1 MCEMKKLY
9 LEATFTDPSVLHQSY
24 MHALQY

>member
-9 LEATFTDPSVLHQSY
+9 LEATFTNPSVLHKWN
-24 MHALQY
+24 MHVLQY